1 MACLFIVVSFAY
13 ALSNRCTKKC
23 VIWVMGCLSAR
34 ENLIFPLFPNKE
46 VLKYE
51 TPKKAK
57 YTLVYAYTF

>member
-1 MACLFIVVSFAY
+1 
-13 ALSNRCTKKC
+13 
-23 VIWVMGCLSAR
+23 MGCLSAR